1 MNKKEIESKTWLTR
15 DEMVRYLRSLADR
28 MTQGMLKLEALTY
41 IRGRGLPHRFIIDNQ
56 AQHPIPPMVPAFT
69 HRVGEGDNTAL
80 TGGPE
85 QIGNPRLD
93 AFRL

>member
-41 IRGRGLPHRFIIDNQ
+41 IRGRGLPHLFIIDNE
-56 AQHPIPPMVPAFT
+56 AQHTAPRMVPTALYM
-69 HRVGEGDNTAL
+69 VGEDGKTAL
-80 TGGPE
+80 AGGPE

-93 AFRL
+93 DLRL